1 MYMYMSAWGKQG
13 VTDRG
18 VSHVLGVVLLAS
30 VVVIGVFLIVQVGQQ
45 TLGDVNNEANVE
57 VAEEVMLSVDNS
69 FQRSEADES
78 VVVPDRVKSGVGVR
92 TNATYNLTLNGS
104 PSCTTGNRSLHTIEY
119 EKEGKRVGYEGGGV
133 WRQTESGAT
142 MSAPPA
148 VTYDNG
154 SLSLSFANISGRHIG
169 GDSVTVRSNA
179 TNKRSHEAALKMAM
193 FTDATYEQARSGAV
207 TSPSQSC
214 LPSRVENATLTVE
227 NSTYARAWADWARET
242 YDDKYVTVTPNSVEP
257 GETVRIRFALG
268 DVSDSRFEVENVTV
282 TANEAGPG
290 ANVSATVTNTGGLRD
305 TQNATLAHNRT
316 GSPSV
321 NRSIT
326 LGGGESTAV
335 NATLPVSAAAP
346 HNFSVSTSADAA
358 NVTVVYTSPS
368 GSPNLAIIDNTM
380 PASARLNQLPSATV
394 TVNNTGAMTATQRV
408 EFLVNGSVN
417 ATRSVTVH
425 PNDNRTLDFGS
436 SLPTSENGTYNLTV
450 VTNDSSYVQHSDD
463 GQYFVVGRV
472 GVFEITTVTPP
483 GGLQSGDTATIDATI
498 ENTGDIRKVSP
509 VEVRI
514 ENASTGATIAT
525 QTTTLDLDGTQNGA
539 ESGTVS
545 VTSSPITVSSPTHYS
560 YVVETPDQT
569 QSGSFVVGASPPPLF
584 EITAADVRN
593 PVRPGNQTATS
604 FTVTNTGGT
613 EGEQTLR
620 VERNGTTVVSET
632 EQLDPGESVTLN
644 RTVTAPGEPG
654 KYPLTFSTAN
664 RSRRLTMNVQPESL
678 IEGNG
683 STITI
688 EQSVNA
694 SVSLKGA
701 DLEGFW
707 DSHITH
713 APVQMSLYV
722 RDESGAEESIELWRD
737 YENGDVN
744 GPHAEQRLVDED
756 YENPYSYSASF
767 EPGTEISVFAQSYYC
782 SGHEE
787 TDPTIWLAG
796 YQTMYCDDRGGE
808 RIEVSQTQN
817 SGNLVILGDGDDL
830 PAFEQAQWYQRD
842 IQDTLGSRVDD
853 TGNLQLADGERAF
866 LYELSTPN
874 ADPDNAG
881 REGDPDY
888 NDAVVLFTVNAI
900 EKDVQTG
907 PKYQIIDVDAPARV
921 DETTDA
927 EVTAEVKNVGGQAG
941 STTVETTFDG
951 SGAGS
956 KSVAIDANETEEVTF
971 ELDTDTKTPGNSY
984 GYNVTVVDSDARWS
998 GNVYVGELDEQFM
1011 QVDSVQVPGAIDSDD
1026 TATATVNVTNVGGEA
1041 GTDTVVLKA
1050 KNDDDASPSFT
1061 TVDSVTMSTVLAP
1074 GDTRQFT
1081 LDLPT
1086 DRGNYTVTVE
1096 TANSTSPG
1104 QSFFVGRSD
1113 VAVADTQSVN
1123 IGAQTYN
1130 TSKLIERRG
1139 GASRMTVEVVNR
1151 GTIGDERTVNLT
1163 VKNAS
1168 DGETVFAAAKNVTA
1182 GSGDLTGVS
1191 EYPAWAGYNV
1201 DLDPG
1206 YYTYEVTVYNETTGE
1221 PVDDRASGE
1230 LFLQELDETGASGD
1244 NAPISVDSDSVTL
1257 GE

>member
-30 VVVIGVFLIVQVGQQ
+30 VVVIGAFLIVQVGQQ

-57 VAEEVMLSVDNS
+57 IAEEVMLSVDNS
-69 FQRSEADES
+69 FQRSETDES
-78 VVVPDRVKSGVGVR
+78 VTVPDRLKSDVGVR
-92 TNATYNLTLNGS
+92 ANATYNLTLNES
-104 PSCTTGNRSLHTIEY
+104 PSCSTGNRSLHTIEY
-119 EKEGKRVGYEGGGV
+119 RKDGKRVGYEGGGV
-133 WRQTESGAT
+133 WRLTESGAT

-169 GDSVTVRSNA
+169 GNSVTVRSNA
-179 TNKRSHEAALKMAM
+179 TNKRSHEAALQMAM

-227 NSTYARAWADWARET
+227 NSTYARAWADWARDT
-242 YDDKYVTVTPNSVEP
+242 YDDKYVTVTPTSVAP

-268 DVSDSRFEVENVTV
+268 DVSDSRFAVENVTV
-282 TANEAGPG
+282 TANDAGPG
-290 ANVSATVTNTGGLRD
+290 ANVSATVTNVGGLRD
-305 TQNATLAHNRT
+305 TQNVTLAHNRS

-321 NRSIT
+321 NQSVT
-326 LGGGESTAV
+326 LGGGDSARV
-335 NATLPVSAAAP
+335 NATLPVSVAAP

-358 NVTVVYTSPS
+358 NVTVAYTSPS
-368 GSPNLAIIDNTM
+368 GTPNLAITDNTM

-425 PNDNRTLDFGS
+425 PNDNRTLDFGP

-450 VTNDSSYVQHSDD
+450 VTNDSSYVQHRDD
-463 GQYFVVGRV
+463 GHYFVVGRT
-472 GVFEITTVTPP
+472 GVFEITSVTPP
-483 GGLQSGDTATIDATI
+483 GGLQSGDTATVDATI
-498 ENTGDIRKVSP
+498 ENTGGVRKASA

-514 ENASTGATIAT
+514 ENASTGAVVAT
-525 QTTTLDLDGTQNGA
+525 QTTTLDLDGTRNGA
-539 ESGTVS
+539 ESGSVS
-545 VTSSPITVSSPTHYS
+545 VTSGPITVSSPTHYR
-560 YVVETPDQT
+560 YVVETPDRT
-569 QSGSFVVGASPPPLF
+569 VSGSFVVGASPPPLF
-584 EITAADVRN
+584 EITAADVKN
-593 PVRPGNQTATS
+593 PVRPGNQTTTTL
-604 FTVTNTGGT
+604 TVRNTGGT

-620 VERNGTTVVSET
+620 VERNGTTVVAET

-664 RSRRLTMNVQPESL
+664 RSRRLTLNVQPESL

-694 SVSLKGA
+694 SVALKGA

-707 DSHITH
+707 RSRIIH

-722 RDESGAEESIELWRD
+722 RDDSGTETIGLWRD

-744 GPHAEQRLVDED
+744 GPHAEQRLVSGDH
-756 YENPYSYSASF
+756 ENPYTYSASF

-782 SGHEE
+782 SGHRE

-796 YQTMYCDDRGGE
+796 YETMYCDDWGGE

-817 SGNLVILGDGDDL
+817 SENLVILGDGDAL

-842 IQDTLGSRVDD
+842 LQDTLGSRVDD
-853 TGNLQLADGERAF
+853 TGHLRLADGERAF

-874 ADPDNAG
+874 ADPEEAS

-900 EKDVQTG
+900 ERDVRTG
-907 PKYQIIDVDAPARV
+907 PKYRIIDVDAPARV

-927 EVTAEVKNVGGQAG
+927 VVTAEVKNVGGQDG
-941 STTVETTFDG
+941 STAVQATFDG
-951 SGAGS
+951 SVAGNE
-956 KSVAIDANETEEVTF
+956 SVAIAANETEEVTF
-971 ELDTDTKTPGNSY
+971 ELDTDSKPPESSY
-984 GYNVTVVDSDARWS
+984 GYNVTVADSDERWS

-1011 QVDSVQVPGAIDSDD
+1011 QVDSVRVPGAIDSDD

-1061 TVDSVTMSTVLAP
+1061 TVDSVTMSTILAP
-1074 GDTRQFT
+1074 GDTRQFA

-1086 DRGNYTVTVE
+1086 DRGNYTVRVE

-1113 VAVADTQSVN
+1113 VAVADTQSIN

-1130 TSKLIERRG
+1130 TSELIERRG
-1139 GASRMTVEVVNR
+1139 GADRMTVEVVNR

-1163 VKNAS
+1163 VKNES
-1168 DGETVFAAAKNVTA
+1168 DGDTVFAASKNVTV

-1191 EYPAWAGYNV
+1191 EYPAWAGYDV

-1206 YYTYEVTVYNETTGE
+1206 YYTYEVTVYDETASGTEADTATGE
-1221 PVDDRASGE
+1221 IYLKNV
-1230 LFLQELDETGASGD
+1230 DETGATGNDS
-1244 NAPISVDSDSVTL
+1244 PITVDSDTVTL
-1257 GE
+1257 GG

>member
-1 MYMYMSAWGKQG
+1 MSAWGKQG

-30 VVVIGVFLIVQVGQQ
+30 VVVIGAFLIVQVGQQ

-57 VAEEVMLSVDNS
+57 IAEEVMLSVDNS
-69 FQRSEADES
+69 FQRSETDES
-78 VVVPDRVKSGVGVR
+78 VVVPNRVRSDVGVR
-92 TNATYNLTLNGS
+92 VNATYNLTLNGS
-104 PSCTTGNRSLHTIEY
+104 PSCSTGNRTLHTIEY
-119 EKEGKRVGYEGGGV
+119 QRDGKRVGYEGGGV

-148 VTYDNG
+148 VTYDDG

-169 GDSVTVRSNA
+169 GESVTVRSNA
-179 TNKRSHEAALKMAM
+179 TSKRSHEAALKMAM

-214 LPSRVENATLTVE
+214 IPSRIENATLTVD
-227 NSTYARAWADWARET
+227 NSTYARAWADWARDT
-242 YDDKYVTVTPNSVEP
+242 YDDKYVTVTPKAVEP
-257 GETVRIRFALG
+257 GDTVRIRFALG
-268 DVSDSRFEVENVTV
+268 DVSDSRYEVENLSVTP
-282 TANEAGPG
+282 NDAGPG
-290 ANVSATVTNTGGLRD
+290 ANVSATVTNVGGLRD
-305 TQNATLAHNRT
+305 TQNVTLAHNRS

-321 NRSIT
+321 NRSVT
-326 LGGGESTAV
+326 LGGGDSATV
-335 NATLPVSAAAP
+335 NATLPVTVSAP

-358 NVTVVYTSPS
+358 NVTVVYTSPG
-368 GSPNLAIIDNTM
+368 GSPNLAITDNTM
-380 PASARLNQLPSATV
+380 PASARLNQVPSATV

-417 ATRSVTVH
+417 ATRAVTVH
-425 PNDNRTLDFGS
+425 PNDNRTLDFGP
-436 SLPTSENGTYNLTV
+436 SLPTGENGTYNLTV
-450 VTNDSSYVQHSDD
+450 VTNDSSYIQHRDD
-463 GQYFVVGRV
+463 GHHFVVGRV
-472 GVFEITTVTPP
+472 GVFEITSITPP
-483 GGLQSGDTATIDATI
+483 GGLQSGDPATVDATI
-498 ENTGDIRKVSP
+498 ENTGDIRKISP

-514 ENASTGATIAT
+514 VNASTGTVIAT
-525 QTTTLDLDGTQNGA
+525 QTTTLDLDGAQSGA

-545 VTSSPITVSSPTHYS
+545 VTSSPITVSEPTHYR
-560 YVVETPDQT
+560 YVVETPDRT
-569 QSGSFVVGASPPPLF
+569 ESGSFVVGASPPPLF
-584 EITAADVRN
+584 EITATDVKN
-593 PVRPGNQTATS
+593 PVRPGNQTTTT
-604 FTVTNTGGT
+604 FTVRNTGGT

-632 EQLDPGESVTLN
+632 EALDPGESVTLN
-644 RTVTAPGEPG
+644 RTVTAPDEPG

-678 IEGNG
+678 IGGNG

-694 SVSLKGA
+694 SVALKGA
-701 DLEGFW
+701 DLEGF
-707 DSHITH
+707 DTRYDHITH

-722 RDESGAEESIELWRD
+722 RDESGAETIELWRD

-744 GPHAEQRLVDED
+744 GPHAEQRLVSDD
-756 YENPYSYSASF
+756 HENPYTYSASF

-782 SGHEE
+782 DWSRE
-787 TDPTIWLAG
+787 TDPPIWLAG
-796 YQTMYCDDRGGE
+796 YETEYCSGWGDE

-817 SGNLVILGDGDDL
+817 SGNLVILGDGDEL
-830 PAFEQAQWYQRD
+830 PSFEQAQWYQRD
-842 IQDTLGSRVDD
+842 VQDTLGSRVDD
-853 TGNLQLADGERAF
+853 TGHLRLADGERAF
-866 LYELSTPN
+866 LYELSEPN

-900 EKDVQTG
+900 EKDVRTG
-907 PKYQIIDVDAPARV
+907 PKYRISDVDAPARV

-927 EVTAEVKNVGGQAG
+927 VVTAEVTNVGGQAG
-941 STTVETTFDG
+941 TATVETTFDG
-951 SGAGS
+951 STAGNE
-956 KSVAIDANETEEVTF
+956 SVVIEANETEEVTF
-971 ELDTDTKTPGNSY
+971 ELDTDSKVPENSY
-984 GYNVTVVDSDARWS
+984 GYNVTVGGSDERWS

-1011 QVDSVQVPGAIDSDD
+1011 QVDSLRVPGAIDSDD
-1026 TATATVNVTNVGGEA
+1026 SATATVTVTNVGDEA

-1061 TVDSVTMSTVLAP
+1061 TVDSVTMSTILAP

-1086 DRGNYTVTVE
+1086 DRGNYTVKVE

-1113 VAVADTQSVN
+1113 VAVADTQSIN

-1130 TSKLIERRG
+1130 TSELIERRG

-1163 VKNAS
+1163 IRNES
-1168 DGETVFAAAKNVTA
+1168 DGETVFAASKNVTA

-1191 EYPAWAGYNV
+1191 AYPAWAGYDV

-1206 YYTYEVTVYNETTGE
+1206 YYTYEVTVYNETTGD
-1221 PVDDRASGE
+1221 PVDDTASGE
-1230 LFLQELDETGASGD
+1230 LFLKELDETGASGD